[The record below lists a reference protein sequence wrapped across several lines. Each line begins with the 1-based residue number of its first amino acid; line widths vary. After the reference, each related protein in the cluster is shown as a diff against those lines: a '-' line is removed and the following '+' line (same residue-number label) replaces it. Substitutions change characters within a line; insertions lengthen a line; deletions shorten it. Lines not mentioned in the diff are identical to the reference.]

1 MADRQ
6 SNTPATPSL
15 GADAVFLAM
24 GLAGLLSLPIVF
36 ATVVAHAPPLVKVLG
51 VAWFAL
57 GLAAPRIFLIS
68 LALLMPLFG
77 NQPGGLGPSG
87 EPFPT
92 YLPELGLMGFI
103 VRDLALRVA
112 GRRRVRPLAINGLV
126 RLFVLGSAITLFAQ
140 HLHIYCEAV
149 TRGTGFFYGIYTHYQ
164 TAPVYGAKTMLD
176 LLLGASL
183 FAALRDAP
191 PPPAWR
197 RRFWLAL
204 AAGLLFASVAGLAD
218 YFGLAS
224 LEFWR
229 GQNPEILVFGY
240 HRLQS
245 FFWHSGWF
253 AEYLAAAGP
262 IVMVG
267 ALCGG
272 LQLRNAGPN
281 AENAAPGGLTP
292 TGAIHRARYWW
303 IAVAVLGITQL
314 FTYQRGGWISLS
326 AGLGVVFLMWL
337 ADEAPG
343 RRGKALKA
351 MAGAGVIA
359 LATVALS
366 ALAIPAL
373 RDRLKHIVSASD
385 RLLIWRSAIGLG
397 QTHPNSGV
405 GIGNYAFQYKGF
417 YQPDHP
423 YYLLETGT
431 AHNTILHVFAE
442 RGWIL
447 ATIYVAIIA
456 SAIHLIWR
464 SWRKEIAIIKQVES
478 TNNPSSADAAVIV
491 RGESMLMMGAIIA
504 LVVYGVV
511 QYVHFIRVVDLIFWI
526 VLGTAAGQVA
536 IPNAVDATAGSSR
549 RRYMSWAWCIAGIL
563 IAGVLGRDMSRFN
576 QQWLMYA
583 PDGRN
588 FIPAGKEARIDLPP
602 EGTQFSIPVFAS
614 YPNEDHYPVTF
625 EFEFG
630 GAQLGVEQFEKPGT
644 RDVVIKL
651 PDLRTPDEPLVI
663 RSSHAW
669 RPYGYR
675 NRDVPI
681 LEAGVCYREP
691 IALE

>member
-6 SNTPATPSL
+6 SNPPATHSV
-15 GADAVFLAM
+15 GIDAVFRAM
-24 GLAGLLSLPIVF
+24 ALAGLVALPIVF
-36 ATVVAHAPPLVKVLG
+36 AMVVAHAPPFVKVLG
-51 VAWFAL
+51 VAWFVL
-57 GLAAPRIFLIS
+57 GLTWPRIFLVS

-87 EPFPT
+87 APFPT
-92 YLPELGLMGFI
+92 FLPELGLMGFI

-112 GRRRVRPLAINGLV
+112 GRRRVRPLALNGLV

-140 HLHIYCEAV
+140 HLHIYCEAA
-149 TRGTGFFYGIYTHYQ
+149 TRGTGFFYSIYTHYQ

-191 PPPAWR
+191 PPPDWR

-204 AAGLLFASVAGLAD
+204 AAGLLLASVAGLAD

-229 GQNPEILVFGY
+229 GQNTEILVFGY

-253 AEYLAAAGP
+253 AEYLAAAAP

-267 ALCGG
+267 ALYGG
-272 LQLRNAGPN
+272 LRPLNADGP
-281 AENAAPGGLTP
+281 AP
-292 TGAIHRARYWW
+292 TGAFQRARYWW
-303 IAVAVLGITQL
+303 LGVALLGVTQL
-314 FTYQRGGWISLS
+314 FTYQRGGWIALA
-326 AGLGVVFLMWL
+326 AGWGVVFAMWL
-337 ADEAPG
+337 AGEAPR

-351 MAGAGVIA
+351 MAGAGLVA
-359 LATVALS
+359 LATVGLS

-373 RDRLKHIVSASD
+373 RDRLKHIVSAGD

-397 QTHPNSGV
+397 RAHPISGV
-405 GIGNYAFQYKGF
+405 GIGNYAYQYKGF

-423 YYLLETGT
+423 YFFLETGT
-431 AHNTILHVFAE
+431 AHNTILHIFAE

-447 ATIYVAIIA
+447 AAVYVAIIV
-456 SAIHLIWR
+456 SAIHLILK
-464 SWRKEIAIIKQVES
+464 SWRKETAFIKQAGS
-478 TNNPSSADAAVIV
+478 TNLTSSASTPDIV
-491 RGESMLMMGAIIA
+491 RGESILLMGAIIA
-504 LVVYGVV
+504 LLVYGVV

-526 VLGTAAGQVA
+526 VLGTAAGQA
-536 IPNAVDATAGSSR
+536 TMPNGAGSTPLAAR
-549 RRYMSWAWCIAGIL
+549 RRYTSWAWCVAAIL
-563 IAGVLGRDMSRFN
+563 IAGALGRDMSRFN

-588 FIPAGKEARIDLPP
+588 FIPAGKEARIDLPA
-602 EGTQFSIPVFAS
+602 EGSRFLIPVFAS

-630 GAQLGVEQFEKPGT
+630 GAPLATEVFDKPGT
-644 RDVVIKL
+644 RDTVVEL
-651 PDLRTPDEPLVI
+651 PEGRGPDEPLVI
-663 RSSHAW
+663 RSSHVW
-669 RPYGYR
+669 RPYGYW

-681 LEAGVCYREP
+681 LEAGVCYRKP
-691 IALE
+691 SALE